1 VAAQKNCYVCELS
14 SSQAKALRQGLIQ
27 KGFEFREVPYSE
39 WSAFTKNVNMTL
51 YKEGKLV
58 VQGKGTPEFVQYYL
72 EPEILKSFGFG
83 YEAML
88 AEESGHSHIGVDE
101 SGKGDFFGPLVV
113 AAVYVKKEQLGKLV
127 DLGVKDSKKLSAV
140 AIERLSKIVRE
151 LCEFSLVVMG
161 PDKYNQL
168 YEKFKNLNRLLA
180 WGHARAIENLLDK
193 VDCQSVVIDQF
204 GGPHLVLNALM
215 EKGKKVELKQM
226 HHGES
231 DMAVAAASI
240 VARNEF
246 VTRLEELG
254 KNAGVVLPRG
264 SGPAVKETANA
275 LAQKIG
281 KEEMA
286 KLAKMHFAVLTPE
299 KDLPS
304 LETE

>member
-1 VAAQKNCYVCELS
+1 VSAQKNCYVCELS
-14 SSQAKALRQGLIQ
+14 SAQAKALRQGLIH

-58 VQGKGTPEFVQYYL
+58 VQGKGTAEFVQYYL

-113 AAVYVKKEQLGKLV
+113 AAVYVQKEQLGKLV
-127 DLGVKDSKKLSAV
+127 DLGVKDSKKLSAT
-140 AIERLSKIVRE
+140 AIERLSKSIRG
-151 LCEFSLVVMG
+151 LCQFSLVVMG
-161 PDKYNQL
+161 PEKYNEL
-168 YEKFKNLNRLLA
+168 YGKFKNLNRLLA
-180 WGHARAIENLLDK
+180 WGHARAIENMLEK
-193 VDCQSVVIDQF
+193 VNCQSVVIDQF
-204 GGPHLVLNALM
+204 AGPHVVANALM
-215 EKGKKVELKQM
+215 EKGKKIDLKQM

-240 VARNEF
+240 LARNEF

-254 KNAGVVLPRG
+254 KGAGVVLPRG
-264 SGPAVKETANA
+264 AGTTVKETANE
-275 LAQKIG
+275 LVKKIG
-281 KEEMA
+281 KDEMS
-286 KLAKMHFAVLTPE
+286 KLAKMHFAVLSSENDP
-299 KDLPS
+299 PS
-304 LETE
+304 LDA